1 MAEEREMRPVEELV
15 NEWRAAREPLL
26 KRIEELEALRW
37 AGGDPGGDPAF
48 EKLKAY
54 KIELEAFNEA
64 LNLEVRSLSSQLLS
78 VQQDCIAATKALAA
92 AKAEGRREAIEE
104 VRRMIRRWEMARE
117 QAGASEI
124 RNVYADY
131 LSAGDV
137 ILAAIDALAREGGS
151 DSRTGSAAR

>member
-1 MAEEREMRPVEELV
+1 MATERE
-15 NEWRAAREPLL
+15 WAARNLAEAEDRYERCARDYSELCTAFHERGG
-26 KRIEELEALRW
+26 RIKDLE
-37 AGGDPGGDPAF
+37 
-48 EKLKAY
+48 K
-54 KIELEAFNEA
+54 
-64 LNLEVRSLSSQLLS
+64 SLA
-78 VQQDCIAATKALAA
+78 D

-137 ILAAIDALAREGGS
+137 ILAAIDALAKEG
-151 DSRTGSAAR
+151 R